1 MQHHHPDLLL
11 SDNSL
16 FVVIDIQERLVAA
29 MPNDVAQR
37 TIKQT
42 GRLLTAAAQLDIPVL
57 ITEQYPRGLGSTLS
71 QLTEKADSVTVIDK
85 TSFSCAKVDE
95 FMQKLDAMERQQVIL
110 SGMES
115 HICILQTA
123 LDLKAKGVQVFVV
136 EDAVCSRTQTNNLNA
151 IKRMQQAGII
161 ITSMESVLFEWLA
174 DAKHADFKTLSKL
187 VI

>member
-1 MQHHHPDLLL
+1 M
-11 SDNSL
+11 
-16 FVVIDIQERLVAA
+16 
-29 MPNDVAQR
+29 
-37 TIKQT
+37 
-42 GRLLTAAAQLDIPVL
+42 
-57 ITEQYPRGLGSTLS
+57 S
-71 QLTEKADSVTVIDK
+71 QLTEKADSETVIDK
-85 TSFSCAKVDE
+85 TSFSCAKVDG
-95 FMQKLDAMERQQVIL
+95 FMQQLDAMERQQVIL